1 MMRILYIA
9 EIVGKAG
16 IFALKQG
23 LPELRRR
30 YTPDFII
37 ADADGATGGSGLGRN
52 HAIYLRKL
60 GIHVLTTGECS
71 FYKKDLVENIEKMH
85 YVLRPSNLNANVP
98 GYGSRV
104 YRIGDKKIAVAVL
117 LGQSGFLRTHGD
129 NPIML
134 LPILVERLRQETPF
148 IIVDFHAQ
156 TSAEKKTLFA
166 VADGLCSAVIGSHSR
181 VQTADETVLPG
192 CTAVLTDAG
201 RTGSIDSVGGNDAQ
215 ACINEYLTGIPD
227 WTHEAWGKLEVQGA
241 MVEIDE
247 KGKAVNIVRVQL
259 PVEPE
264 KET

>member
-1 MMRILYIA
+1 MRILYIA

-23 LPELRRR
+23 LPELKRR

-37 ADADGATGGSGLGRN
+37 AGADGATGGNGLGRN

-60 GIHVLTTGECS
+60 GVHVLTMGECS
-71 FYKKDLVENIEKMH
+71 FYKKDLVENIEKMYH
-85 YVLRPSNLNANVP
+85 VLRPSNLNADAP

-104 YRIGDKKIAVAVL
+104 YKIGDRKIAVAVL

-129 NPIML
+129 NPVTF
-134 LPILVERLRQETPF
+134 LPILAERLKQETPF
-148 IIVDFHAQ
+148 IVVDFHAQ

-166 VADGLCSAVIGSHSR
+166 VADGLCSAVVGSHSR
-181 VQTADETVLPG
+181 VQTADETILPG
-192 CTAVLTDAG
+192 RTAVLTDAG

-215 ACINEYLTGIPD
+215 TCINEYLTGIPD
-227 WTHEAWGKLEVQGA
+227 WAHEAWDRLEVQGA
-241 MVEIDE
+241 IIETDE
-247 KGKAVNIVRVQL
+247 KGKAVDIARVRL
-259 PVEPE
+259 PIKQE